1 MAMGIRF
8 NYALNTLAHSL
19 CGFSFVRPNWDSKQ
33 KERGQL
39 KIKKVEETS
48 GVNCYI

>member
-1 MAMGIRF
+1 MGIRF
-8 NYALNTLAHSL
+8 NYALNTPAHSL

-39 KIKKVEETS
+39 KEDQWTS
-48 GVNCYI
+48 RKSEDHLV